1 MSLYVLI
8 IVMLFVGM
16 LFVFLFSFILYVAS
30 SSYGE
35 ISINESNETFNLKLN
50 SEEILKTKSKRI
62 ILSVTRDDSHK

>member
-16 LFVFLFSFILYVAS
+16 LFGFLFSFILYVAS

-50 SEEILKTKSKRI
+50 SEEILKTKSKRA
-62 ILSVTRDDSHK
+62 ILKITHDDSHE

>member
-16 LFVFLFSFILYVAS
+16 LFGFLFSFILYVAS